1 VVSADADLRIKLPV
15 FEGPLDLLL
24 FLIRKNELDIYDI
37 PIATVTRQYIEVLRS
52 MQQLDLEIA
61 GEFFVMA
68 ASLME
73 IKSRMLLP
81 RGQAAVGEGEDD
93 DPLDPRWELV
103 HQLLQYK
110 KFKEAAAKL
119 DELAAFQR
127 DMLARHVVEVA
138 ATENERPLKPV
149 DRIELWNAFNLVLR
163 RLAEKLVV
171 GEIKGEE
178 VTVSD
183 KMEELLELTRTRKK
197 FLFTDLFEGKTV
209 TVRLLVATFIAV
221 LELTRLKKL
230 RVRQDEAYADIHVEA
245 VEDTVNADG
254 TLAEGQLNFSP
265 AAPDHTLPAAAAA
278 ASAPVPDDEP
288 APRPE
293 QPPLVLT
300 ADGYATI
307 PTVLGAAP
315 AAEPTEPPQITD
327 HAEHAAAAADDPA
340 IPADAPEPI
349 ATLAPAEPAPEEG
362 SPRFTDYSAGD
373 SSVASAAAS
382 ATEPVVP
389 QPSDQPAETVAS
401 AAPSPDDPSPSVAAA
416 SAPTEPA
423 ADDVPRN
430 DDLAPLAPET
440 SPVDE
445 TPPEPSAPP
454 SGDAPDPAEQK
465 PAENPLDTQPPRN
478 TLNP

>member
-1 VVSADADLRIKLPV
+1 VIPDADLRIKLPV

-52 MQQLDLEIA
+52 MRELDLDVA

-81 RGQAAVGEGEDD
+81 RGQAAVDESADE

-127 DMLARHVVEVA
+127 DLLPRQVLEVA
-138 ATENERPLKPV
+138 VTENERPLKPV

-183 KMEELLELTRTRKK
+183 KMEELLHLIQTRRA
-197 FLFTDLFEGKTV
+197 FLFTELFDGRPV
-209 TVRLLVATFIAV
+209 TVRVLVATFIAV
-221 LELTRLKKL
+221 LELTRLRKL

-245 VEDTVNADG
+245 VDDPAD
-254 TLAEGQLNFSP
+254 
-265 AAPDHTLPAAAAA
+265 LPG
-278 ASAPVPDDEP
+278 
-288 APRPE
+288 
-293 QPPLVLT
+293 LL
-300 ADGYATI
+300 
-307 PTVLGAAP
+307 AAP
-315 AAEPTEPPQITD
+315 ALEST
-327 HAEHAAAAADDPA
+327 
-340 IPADAPEPI
+340 PEPESVSV
-349 ATLAPAEPAPEEG
+349 APAAIEM
-362 SPRFTDYSAGD
+362 
-373 SSVASAAAS
+373 
-382 ATEPVVP
+382 
-389 QPSDQPAETVAS
+389 
-401 AAPSPDDPSPSVAAA
+401 
-416 SAPTEPA
+416 
-423 ADDVPRN
+423 
-430 DDLAPLAPET
+430 PL
-440 SPVDE
+440 E
-445 TPPEPSAPP
+445 TPPEESTV
-454 SGDAPDPAEQK
+454 
-465 PAENPLDTQPPRN
+465 NP
-478 TLNP
+478 